1 MKYLLTLALA
11 IPAILATPAPVPDA
25 TASREVQACACINAK
40 GKTTV
45 NGYCGYIRGRGE
57 RVDGGELCYPSDKYS
72 DYMPDYFTAEFCKS
86 YYPGYN
92 DRVCKTKTVRPLIGD
107 YWVPC

>member
-11 IPAILATPAPVPDA
+11 IPAIMATPAPVPDKI
-25 TASREVQACACINAK
+25 ASTQVQACACVNAQ
-40 GKTTV
+40 GQTTV
-45 NGYCGYIRGRGE
+45 DGYCGYIRGRAE
-57 RVDGGELCYPSDKYS
+57 RVDGGVLCYPSDKYS
-72 DYMPDYFTAEFCKS
+72 DYMPDRFTADFCKS

-92 DRVCKTKTVRPLIGD
+92 DRVCKTKTVCPLIGD

>member
-11 IPAILATPAPVPDA
+11 IPAIMATPAPAADK
-25 TASREVQACACINAK
+25 TASREVQACACINAE

-45 NGYCGYIRGRGE
+45 NGYCGYIRGRAE

-72 DYMPDYFTAEFCKS
+72 DYMPEYFTADFCKG

-92 DRVCKTKTVRPLIGD
+92 DRICKTKTVCPLIGD
-107 YWVPC
+107 SWVPC

>member
-11 IPAILATPAPVPDA
+11 IPAIMATPAPVPDK
-25 TASREVQACACINAK
+25 TASSQVQACSCVNAQ
-40 GKTTV
+40 GQTTV
-45 NGYCGYIRGRGE
+45 DGYCVYIRGRAE
-57 RVDGGELCYPSDKYS
+57 RVDGGVLCYPSDKYS
-72 DYMPDYFTAEFCKS
+72 DYMPERFTADFCKS

-92 DRVCKTKTVRPLIGD
+92 DRVCKTKTVCPLIGD